1 MCGRTGP
8 YGVVGRRASSSC
20 RIRYA
25 RSYPGPAPGTR
36 GAGRPARGA
45 IRAVA
50 MVTESRHPRTS
61 PARAL
66 GARHPLLT
74 GTTVTEVL
82 GHGRLSGVRIR
93 HRDGRTGILRC
104 ETGVFT
110 GDFVPET
117 ELARRAALTLGPRT
131 SRPGVFAVG
140 GLLQPGVD
148 ARTAAREGVR
158 VGRAVLEWLARDP
171 PPPALTD
178 P

>member
-1 MCGRTGP
+1 MTGP
-8 YGVVGRRASSSC
+8 VLAVDQGTSGTKALVICPERGV
-20 RIRYA
+20 I
-25 RSYPGPAPGTR
+25 GT
-36 GAGRPARGA
+36 GFA
-45 IRAVA
+45 AV
-50 MVTESRHPRTS
+50 R
-61 PARAL
+61 
-66 GARHPLLT
+66 PLLCPAARWRPT
-74 GTTVTEVL
+74 PPNCMGRCCDTV
-82 GHGRLSGVRIR
+82 
-93 HRDGRTGILRC
+93 
-104 ETGVFT
+104 VFT